1 MGKICFGCLRR
12 IDENNEQCPFC
23 GFSINDY
30 NPEQHH
36 LPPAC
41 MLNGRYVIGKVLGE
55 GGFGITYVGYDT
67 KLEAKVAIKEYFPHG
82 IVIRDVTGEHGNTI
96 STFSGEKHQMYEKYL
111 SRFYTEAKTLAKLR
125 GIDGLV
131 SVLDYFMENET
142 AYIVME
148 YVEGKD
154 LKDYANEKGGKL
166 LEEELLKL
174 MRPVAESLDFLHKN
188 HIIHRDISPDNIM
201 IDNKGK
207 VTLIDLGAS
216 REFGDLQ
223 SSMSVLLKPG
233 YAPLEQYNS
242 NATQGPYTDVY
253 AFCATMYRLLTGV
266 RPVDVVDRIAHDT
279 IKRPSEFEISISA
292 HTDAAIMKGL
302 AVSSKDR
309 FQTMEELMDS
319 LYSGKRVWKM
329 TGRIKKIIISCSIA
343 AGIIVVFGIYLHHT
357 KMELKENK
365 IVEEKEVL
373 TANEKTDSKLDLPIY
388 TNEDGIVE
396 LNLSNMNLSDLDFL
410 DGYDL
415 GDIKKLDLSHN
426 SNLMDLSGLSFFPD
440 LEVLDLR
447 YDKMISDITPLK
459 KLKKIKSIWL
469 DNCSSIADFSI
480 LGEITTIE
488 KLFLNSTDIRD
499 ITFMRTLKNLKGLML
514 EHNLNLYDVSVLSE
528 LKNLKALDIG
538 NNGDDIK
545 LKNIPAMPQL
555 THLGVWNEDDL
566 DIEKFPNL
574 EDIFGLNL
582 DISIEKYAKLKKL
595 KRLQIYHSDIDY
607 KKTDLLKSV
616 EELYIGNLYFFYD
629 TGMKKSE
636 LKKIDFSKMPSL
648 ARLTVFLEFGTE
660 TELSWLSGTTKL
672 EELSI
677 SQNVSGVCIRDVSS
691 CANNANMSK
700 LKIVGMFDCDLSV
713 LKNLSELKELILED
727 DYNEKEY
734 RRFNPDGKLSRKETD
749 HIDLNFISS
758 LTKLEKLNLSVESC
772 EDYSF
777 MERLSKL
784 KEATLSKVS
793 GENNFSFLKGLG
805 GLEKL
810 SVQDVKMADFSAVG
824 KLVNLKEFSA
834 PSAAMM
840 NTSFLIPLTKLE
852 RLNISG
858 KQNSEYD
865 MSLSN
870 LDFLEN
876 KESLLTLD
884 ISNRE
889 IKDCSGLSG
898 AGSLLSLNMSGCT
911 IDSGMEAFASL
922 KYLNSLTMS
931 GCTVDL
937 SALSGMQNLG
947 YLDVSNGGI
956 YGDETVKEGF
966 GNLKYVLASNSSMKD
981 LTWLKNALELRKI
994 NLSETIVKDLSPLKK
1009 CPLQLLI
1016 LTGTHIE
1023 HLYDQLNALENVD
1036 GNIKVYYNSGDLN
1049 EEEVKMLQEKFPDGL
1064 FTDAEYK

>member
-1 MGKICFGCLRR
+1 MWKICFGCLRK
-12 IDENNEQCPFC
+12 IDEHSEQCPFC
-23 GFSINDY
+23 GFSNKEY
-30 NPEQHH
+30 KPEQHH
-36 LPPAC
+36 IPPAC
-41 MLNGRYVIGKVLGE
+41 MLNNRYVIGRVLGE

-154 LKDYANEKGGKL
+154 LKAYANEKGGKL
-166 LEEELLKL
+166 PEEELLKL
-174 MRPVAESLDFLHKN
+174 MHPVAESLVILHKN

-201 IDNKGK
+201 MDNKGK
-207 VTLIDLGAS
+207 VMLIDLGAS

-242 NATQGPYTDVY
+242 NAAQGPYTDVY
-253 AFCATMYRLLTGV
+253 ALCATMYRLITGV
-266 RPVDVVDRIAHDT
+266 RPVDVVDRIAHDA
-279 IKRPSEFEISISA
+279 IKRPSEFKISISS

-302 AVSSKDR
+302 AVSSQDR

-329 TGRIKKIIISCSIA
+329 TRRIKKIIISCSMA
-343 AGIIVVFGIYLHHT
+343 AGIIVVFGIYLYHT
-357 KMELKENK
+357 KGGLKENK
-365 IVEEKEVL
+365 KIEEKEVL
-373 TANEKTDSKLDLPIY
+373 VVAETTVPKLDLPIY
-388 TNEDGIVE
+388 TNEDGLVE

-410 DGYDL
+410 DGYDFK
-415 GDIKKLDLSHN
+415 DVKKLDLSYN
-426 SNLMDLSGLSFFPD
+426 SNLIDLSGLSCFPN
-440 LEVLDLR
+440 LEVLDLSH
-447 YDKMISDITPLK
+447 DKMISDIAPLR
-459 KLKKIKSIWL
+459 KLKQLKSICL
-469 DNCSSIADFSI
+469 DYCSSIADFSI

-488 KLFLNSTDIRD
+488 KLFLNSANVQD

-514 EHNLNLYDVSVLSE
+514 EHNLNLHDVSVLSE
-528 LKNLKALDIG
+528 LKNLKGLSIG
-538 NNGDDIK
+538 NNENNIK
-545 LKNIPAMPQL
+545 LENIPEMPQL

-566 DIEKFPNL
+566 DVEKFPNL
-574 EDIFGLNL
+574 EDIFGFNL
-582 DISIEKYAKLKKL
+582 GISIEKYAKLKKL

-616 EELYIGNLYFFYD
+616 EELCIGKLYFLSD
-629 TGMKKSE
+629 IGMKKSE
-636 LKKIDFSKMPSL
+636 FKKLDFSKMPSL
-648 ARLTVFLEFGTE
+648 VRLTVFLEFGTE
-660 TELSWLSGTTKL
+660 TELSWLLGTTKF

-677 SQNVSGVCIRDVSS
+677 CQNVSGVCIRDVSS
-691 CANNANMSK
+691 CADNANMRK
-700 LKIVGMFDCDLSV
+700 LEIVGMFDCDLSV
-713 LKNLSELKELILED
+713 LKNLSELRELTLKD

-734 RRFNPDGKLSRKETD
+734 RKFNPDGKLSRKETD

-758 LTKLEKLNLSVESC
+758 LTNLEKLDLSVESC

-784 KEATLSKVS
+784 KEVTLSKVS

-840 NTSFLIPLTKLE
+840 NTSFLVPLTKLE
-852 RLNISG
+852 KLDISG

-884 ISNRE
+884 ISNRA

-911 IDSGMEAFASL
+911 IDSGMEAFDSL

-937 SALSGMQNLG
+937 SALSGLQNLG

-956 YGDETVKEGF
+956 YGDATDMEGF
-966 GNLKYVLASNSSMKD
+966 GNLKSVLANNSSMQD
-981 LTWLKNALELRKI
+981 LTWLKNAGELRKI
-994 NLSETIVKDLSPLKK
+994 NLSGTIVKELSPLKK
-1009 CPLQLLI
+1009 CPLQLLV
-1016 LTGTHIE
+1016 LTGTHID

-1036 GNIKVYYNSGDLN
+1036 GNIKVYYNSGDLS
-1049 EEEVKMLQEKFPDGL
+1049 EEEVKKLQEKFPDGL
-1064 FTDAEYK
+1064 FTDGEYK